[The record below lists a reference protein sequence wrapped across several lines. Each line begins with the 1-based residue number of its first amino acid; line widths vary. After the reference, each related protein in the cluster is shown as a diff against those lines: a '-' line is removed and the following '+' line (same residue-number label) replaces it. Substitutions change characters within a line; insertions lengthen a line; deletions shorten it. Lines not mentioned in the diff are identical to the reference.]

1 MIHRRRVDPP
11 RHIYPVNPWRIVE
24 SRFHPPLIGMMES
37 IMAVSNGYIGVRGW
51 CDEGEPAHER
61 GMFVNGFH
69 ETWPIVYGEEA
80 HGFAKTGQTM
90 CNVHGFPAIRL
101 FVDDEPL
108 YLPTAVL
115 QKYER
120 VLDMR
125 RGVLERELLWETP
138 AGKLVRVRS
147 TRMVSLT
154 QRHLGL
160 VSYEVTMEKGSAPI
174 ALSSELRP
182 GGGKQSDGQATESYA
197 GIVMTDD
204 PRKAQGAG
212 LRPQTDIAR
221 NEGTRLEL
229 GLKAER
235 SGMGLGIVVDHSLH
249 GEARLAVDSSWREVE
264 GGSLGTVDFSGRLEE
279 GQTVRLEK
287 IAAYHSSR
295 SRSPEE
301 LILRGRR
308 TVKRG
313 ILQGA
318 ASLLEE
324 QREHL
329 DEFWKCS
336 DIRIDMEEGEARH
349 STDETMQAIRFN
361 LFQIHQAAARA
372 EGGGVPAKGLTGQ
385 AYEGHYFW
393 DSEIYVMPALLY
405 TEPRLAK
412 NLLRF
417 RFGMLDQARY
427 RAKEMS
433 QRGAMFPWRTIN
445 GKEASAYYAAGTAQ
459 YHINADIAY
468 ALRKYVTATGD
479 MEFLFEEGME
489 VLVETARLWADLGFY
504 SRRKGGAFCIDSVTG
519 PDEYTTVVDNNLFTN
534 LMARENLRF
543 AAASVAGM
551 REAAPEE
558 YKALVYAVGL
568 NEDEPKEWLRA
579 ADAMFIPYDE
589 ELGIHPQD
597 DSFLDKEE
605 WDFENTPQDKY
616 PLLLHFHPLVI
627 YRYKVIKQADAVLAM
642 YLLSHNFTLEEK
654 RRNFDYYDQR
664 TTGDSSL
671 SVGIQGIVAME
682 VGEREK
688 AREYFLYATLMDLG
702 DVAGNAHD
710 GLHVASM
717 GAVWMALTG
726 GMLGLRDD
734 DGCIRFSPRKLPRL
748 RRFEAPLTIRG
759 CRLRIVLDRDD
770 VTYDL
775 EDGEALT
782 FFHDNEEID
791 LSQDNPRV
799 TLPLVNGEE

>member
-1 MIHRRRVDPP
+1 MT
-11 RHIYPVNPWRIVE
+11 
-24 SRFHPPLIGMMES
+24 
-37 IMAVSNGYIGVRGW
+37 VSNGYIGVRGW
-51 CDEGEPAHER
+51 YDEGEPSHER

-125 RGVLERELLWETP
+125 RGVLERELVWETP
-138 AGKLVRVRS
+138 AGKIVRVRS
-147 TRMVSLT
+147 TRMVSLM

-160 VSYEVTMEKGSAPI
+160 VAYEVTMEQGSAPI
-174 ALSSELRP
+174 AISSELRP
-182 GGGKQSDGQATESYA
+182 ANGKDTVGPAAGAQAGA
-197 GIVMTDD
+197 VLVDD
-204 PRKAQGAG
+204 PRKAQGAS
-212 LRPQTDIAR
+212 LKPQTKIAR
-221 NEGTRLEL
+221 SEGTRLEL

-235 SGMGLGIVVDHSLH
+235 SGMGLGIVVDHTLY
-249 GEARLAVDSSWREVE
+249 GEVQMAVDSSWRAVE
-264 GGSLGTVDFSGRLEE
+264 GGDLGTVDYTGRLEE

-287 IAAYHSSR
+287 VAAYHSSR

-313 ILQGA
+313 VLQGA
-318 ASLLEE
+318 TSLFKE

-329 DEFWKCS
+329 DAFWERS
-336 DIRIDMEEGEARH
+336 DIQIDMEEAEAKH
-349 STDETMQAIRFN
+349 STAETMQAIRFN
-361 LFQIHQAAARA
+361 LFQIHQAAART

-405 TEPRLAK
+405 SEPRLAK

-417 RFGMLDQARY
+417 RFGMLDHARR
-427 RAKEMS
+427 RAHEMS

-445 GKEASAYYAAGTAQ
+445 GEEASAYYAAGTAQ

-468 ALRKYVTATGD
+468 SLRKYVTATGD

-489 VLVETARLWADLGFY
+489 VLVETARLWVDLGFY
-504 SRRKGGAFCIDSVTG
+504 SERKGGAFCIDSVTG

-558 YKALVYAVGL
+558 YKALVYAVDL
-568 NEDEPKEWLRA
+568 QENEQEEWQRA
-579 ADAMFIPYDE
+579 AEAMFIPYDE

-605 WDFENTPQDKY
+605 WDFEATPPDMY

-627 YRYKVIKQADAVLAM
+627 YRFKVIKQADAVLAM
-642 YLLSHNFTLEEK
+642 YLLSHNFSLEEK

-710 GLHVASM
+710 GLHIASM

-734 DGCIRFSPRKLPRL
+734 DGCIRFSPRKLPRV

-759 CRLRIVLDRDD
+759 CRLRIVLSREN
-770 VTYDL
+770 VEYRL
-775 EDGEALT
+775 EEGDALT
-782 FFHDNEEID
+782 FFQGDEEID
-791 LSQDNPRV
+791 LSRDNPRV
-799 TLPLVNGEE
+799 TLPLVNGGE